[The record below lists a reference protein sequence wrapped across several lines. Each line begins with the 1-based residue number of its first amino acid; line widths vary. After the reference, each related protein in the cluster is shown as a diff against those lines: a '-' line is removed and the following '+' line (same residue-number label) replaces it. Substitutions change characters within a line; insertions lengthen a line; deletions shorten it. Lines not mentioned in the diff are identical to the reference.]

1 MARNFHKRNSSSFS
15 RSWKPRGGEYI
26 PSMAEISWAKEH
38 GMEPDEYVSALKA
51 AEDYDRKIAQEARER
66 RGY

>member
-1 MARNFHKRNSSSFS
+1 
-15 RSWKPRGGEYI
+15 
-26 PSMAEISWAKEH
+26 MAEISWAKEH
-38 GMEPDEYVSALKA
+38 GMEPDEYVSTLKA